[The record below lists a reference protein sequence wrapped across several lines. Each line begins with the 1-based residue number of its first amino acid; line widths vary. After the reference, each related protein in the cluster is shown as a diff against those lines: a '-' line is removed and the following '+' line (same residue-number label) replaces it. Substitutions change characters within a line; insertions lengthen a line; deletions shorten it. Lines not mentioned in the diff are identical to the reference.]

1 MYDICA
7 IGDIL
12 IDYVINLKS
21 GKGGE
26 SAWIPKFASKKVKS
40 STALCAG

>member
-12 IDYVINLKS
+12 IDYVPAADYRPDAPVYQMKT
-21 GKGGE
+21 GGP
-26 SAWIPKFASKKVKS
+26 W
-40 STALCAG
+40 